1 MQGYLCLQDG
11 NSFQGQASQQ
21 WDAATQGE
29 IVFFTGM
36 TGYQEVLTDP
46 SYKGQI
52 VVFTYPLIGNYG
64 INENDSESSQIQVS
78 GVVMARCAERATHYL
93 ATTTLKAYLNKH
105 NVPYLTEVDTRA
117 VTKMIR
123 EGGTRQASL
132 SNTTTTKFGVPMNNH
147 VYKSKGAGVQTY
159 GKGSM
164 HIVLIDFG
172 WKKSILTSLVN
183 KGIQVSVVPFTQ
195 IDHLDDLKPDGVV
208 LSNGPGN
215 PKDVQNELPKIKKVL
230 DHYPSFGICMG
241 HQVIALAYGA
251 NTKKLT
257 FGHRGANHPV
267 KDVVTG
273 KVFLSS
279 QNHNYVVDE
288 ESLKDTSLVT
298 RFFNVN
304 DGSVEGV
311 SHKEKPIL
319 SAQFHPEANPGP
331 EDAEW
336 LFDDFLKMI
345 KLKKEEK
352 AYV

>member
-1 MQGYLCLQDG
+1 MQGYLSLQDG
-11 NSFQGQASQQ
+11 RSFQGEASQE
-21 WDAATQGE
+21 WNVPVQGE

-64 INENDSESSQIQVS
+64 INEHDSESEEIQVS
-78 GVVMARCAERATHYL
+78 GVVMAHCAERAAHYQS
-93 ATTTLKAYLNKH
+93 TISLKQYLNKH
-105 NVPYLTEVDTRA
+105 HVPFLTGVDTRA
-117 VTKMIR
+117 VTKVIR
-123 EGGTRQASL
+123 QGGTRQACL
-132 SNTTTTKFGVPMNNH
+132 THQPSNAFEVPMKDH
-147 VYKSKGAGVQTY
+147 VYQSKGETIHTY
-159 GKGSM
+159 GEGSM
-164 HIVLIDFG
+164 HIALIDFG
-172 WKKSILTSLVN
+172 WKKSILASLLE
-183 KGIQVSVVPFTQ
+183 KELKVSVVPFTE
-195 IDHLDDLKPDGVV
+195 IKHLDELKPDGIV

-215 PKDVQNELPKIKKVL
+215 PKDVEPELPKIKEVL
-230 DHYPSFGICMG
+230 NCYPAFGICMG

-267 KDVVTG
+267 KDNVTG
-273 KVFLSS
+273 KVFLTS
-279 QNHNYVVDE
+279 QNHNYVVDDH
-288 ESLKDTSLVT
+288 SLENTSLVS

-304 DGSVEGV
+304 DGSNEGV
-311 SHKEKPIL
+311 AHKTKPIM

-336 LFDDFLKMI
+336 LFGDFIEMI
-345 KLKKEEK
+345 KMKKEEK